1 MKKPMWILE
10 LKIVRIGDKE
20 EDDERIVSKEQMKNS
35 MWKLEVQN

>member
-20 EDDERIVSKEQMKNS
+20 EDDERIVSKE
-35 MWKLEVQN
+35 